1 MIQFANIFQMGW
13 NHQPVMKFTCMESG
27 FDLYIID
34 GATLE
39 SLEDAIED
47 GQVAFFQ
54 LT

>member
-1 MIQFANIFQMGW
+1 MGW
-13 NHQPVMKFTCMESG
+13 NHQQVMKFTCMESG

-34 GATLE
+34 GDT
-39 SLEDAIED
+39 LEDAIED